1 MISLATCHM
10 HAFMT
15 MQDLFTEE
23 AYRGMLEIVK
33 YARYVEGQQQLE
45 EDPGKDIGTAARM
58 TRMTSW
64 TMSNDR
70 SNQ

>member
-1 MISLATCHM
+1 
-10 HAFMT
+10 MT
-15 MQDLFTEE
+15 TQDLFTEE

-45 EDPGKDIGTAARM
+45 EDPGKDTKTAARM
-58 TRMTSW
+58 TSW
-64 TMSNDR
+64 TLGDDW